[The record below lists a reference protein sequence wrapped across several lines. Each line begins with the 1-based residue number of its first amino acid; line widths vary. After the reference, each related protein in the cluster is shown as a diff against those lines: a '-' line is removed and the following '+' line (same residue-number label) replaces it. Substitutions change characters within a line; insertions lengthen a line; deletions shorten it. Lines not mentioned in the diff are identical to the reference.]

1 MKGFRQHSL
10 RRDGIALTLHVQE
23 GEGPLMLFQHGLCG
37 DAAQPAA
44 VFPHTSGVRLAVLE
58 CRGHGAS
65 EAGEPSAFS
74 IATFADDVAAAI
86 RMITDRP
93 CVVGGISMGAAIAMR
108 LAVTEPSLVR
118 GLVIARPAW
127 SFSAAPAN
135 MRPNLAVGERLRKP
149 RTVGEAEAFA
159 ASETGRMLAAESPD
173 NLKSLLSFFTR
184 EPRSVTAELLV
195 RISGDGPDVTR
206 AQLAALRVPML
217 VIGNSEDHIHPLGLA
232 REIAD
237 AIPGAQF
244 LEIPAKTRSKEAYE
258 SAFRAGLGTFL
269 QENTP

>member
-1 MKGFRQHSL
+1 MKGFRQHIL
-10 RRDGIALTLHVQE
+10 RRDGIALTLYVQE
-23 GEGPLMLFQHGLCG
+23 GEGPLMVFQHGLCG

-44 VFPHTSGVRLAVLE
+44 VFPHTSGARLAVLE

-65 EAGEPSAFS
+65 EAGDPAAFA
-74 IATFADDVAAAI
+74 IATFADDVATAI

-108 LAVTEPSLVR
+108 LAVREPGLVR

-127 SFSAAPAN
+127 SFSDAPAN
-135 MRPNLAVGERLRKP
+135 MRPNLAVGECLRKQ
-149 RTVGEAEAFA
+149 RTAGEADAFV
-159 ASETGRMLAAESPD
+159 ASGTGRMLAAESPD

-195 RISGDGPDVTR
+195 RISGDGPGVTR
-206 AQLAALRVPML
+206 AELSALRVPTL
-217 VIGNSEDHIHPLGLA
+217 VIGNSEDHIHPLSLA
-232 REIAD
+232 TEIAD
-237 AIPGAQF
+237 AIPGARF
-244 LEIPAKTRSKEAYE
+244 REIPAKTHGKEAYE

-269 QENTP
+269 QEITP

>member
-1 MKGFRQHSL
+1 MKGFRQHIL
-10 RRDGIALTLHVQE
+10 RRDGVALTLHVQE
-23 GEGPLMLFQHGLCG
+23 GEGPLMVFQHGLCG

-44 VFPHTSGVRLAVLE
+44 VFPHTSGVRLAVFE

-65 EAGEPSAFS
+65 EAGDPAAFS

-93 CVVGGISMGAAIAMR
+93 CVVGGISMGAAIAMC
-108 LAVTEPSLVR
+108 LAVREPGLVR

-135 MRPNLAVGERLRKP
+135 MRPNLEVGERLRAP
-149 RTVGEAEAFA
+149 PTVGEAEAFV
-159 ASETGRMLAAESPD
+159 ASRTGRMLAAQSPD

-184 EPRSVTAELLV
+184 EPRSVTADLLV
-195 RISGDGPDVTR
+195 RISSDGPGVTR
-206 AQLAALRVPML
+206 AELAALRVPTL

-232 REIAD
+232 RDIAD

-244 LEIPAKTRSKEAYE
+244 LEIPAKTHGKEAYE
-258 SAFRAGLGTFL
+258 SSFRAGLGTFL
-269 QENTP
+269 QEITP